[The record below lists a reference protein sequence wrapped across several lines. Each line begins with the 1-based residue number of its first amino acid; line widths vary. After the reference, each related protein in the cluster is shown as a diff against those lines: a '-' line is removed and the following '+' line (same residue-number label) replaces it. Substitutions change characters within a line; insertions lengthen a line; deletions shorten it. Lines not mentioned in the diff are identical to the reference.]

1 VIRRSLIVVHL
12 AAALA
17 SATPGSAG
25 VPPGWKVC
33 TNRVL
38 GYSIAYPPG
47 WYTTQLNPRTAC
59 IYFEPT
65 PFRVPPNS
73 DFTGTALE
81 VLPTQQSY
89 KGLLRSMTDPMY
101 ARARL
106 RRNLVIGGLRATLL
120 ETVATGSGL
129 LSRGTVT
136 YAYVLDRRDRP
147 AFIVQST
154 RARGSNWPAR
164 KRIVDRAVRSLRF
177 LR

>member
-1 VIRRSLIVVHL
+1 MIRRSLIVVHL

-38 GYSIAYPPG
+38 GYSIAYPPA
-47 WYTTQLNPRTAC
+47 WYTTQLNPAGAC
-59 IYFEPT
+59 AYFDPT
-65 PFRVPPNS
+65 PFRIPRNS

-81 VLPTQQSY
+81 VQPADVSY
-89 KGLLRSMTDPMY
+89 KVALRSMTDPMY
-101 ARARL
+101 QRVRL
-106 RRNLVIGGLRATLL
+106 RRSLVIGGRHATLL
-120 ETVATGSGL
+120 ETTATGEGYF
-129 LSRGTVT
+129 SRGTEQ
-136 YAYVLDRRDRP
+136 YSYVLDRGRKA
-147 AFIVQST
+147 AFVVQTT
-154 RARGSNWPAR
+154 RAGGTNWTAR